1 MSTKLTLRLDEVLI
15 HRAKHYAAGQN
26 RSLSQLVADYFAHL
40 AVKPAAADNAALDN
54 ANVRGVKAGS
64 ALGPIT
70 TALHGALGPSST
82 RPLKKAPGD
91 RDGYRAYLEKKY
103 R

>member
-15 HRAKHYAAGQN
+15 HRAKDYAAGQN

-40 AVKPAAADNAALDN
+40 AVKPAAPGN
-54 ANVRGVKAGS
+54 ANPRGVRAAS

-70 TALHGALGPSST
+70 TALHGALGTSST
-82 RPLKKAPGD
+82 KALKKAPGG

-103 R
+103 Q

>member
-1 MSTKLTLRLDEVLI
+1 MSTKLTLRLDEALI

-40 AVKPAAADNAALDN
+40 AVKPASADRASRRAA
-54 ANVRGVKAGS
+54 KAGS
-64 ALGPIT
+64 GLGPIT
-70 TALHGALGPSST
+70 TALHGALDTSST
-82 RPLKKAPGD
+82 RTLKKALGD
-91 RDGYRAYLEKKY
+91 RGDYRAYLEQKH

>member
-26 RSLSQLVADYFAHL
+26 RSLSQLVADYFTHL
-40 AVKPAAADNAALDN
+40 AVKPAAADNANL
-54 ANVRGVKAGS
+54 RGVNSGS

-70 TALHGALGPSST
+70 TALHGALGASST
-82 RPLKKAPGD
+82 RTLKKAPGD
-91 RDGYRAYLEKKY
+91 RDGYRAYLEKKHQ
-103 R
+103 

>member
-1 MSTKLTLRLDEVLI
+1 MPTKLTLRLDEALI
-15 HRAKHYAAGQN
+15 HRAKHYAAGQD

-40 AVKPAAADNAALDN
+40 AVKPAAADKAKL
-54 ANVRGVKAGS
+54 RSVKAGP

-70 TALHGALGPSST
+70 AALHGALSASSA
-82 RPLKKAPGD
+82 KASAKTLAKTPKSRND
-91 RDGYRAYLEKKY
+91 YRTYLEEKH